1 MVQKTD
7 RPASFPTWGQVRAL
21 VFPGDIEIVNVPIT
35 GLGQL
40 ARCWVWKCFTDCK
53 VFRCCYVCPQMFSF
67 STICFNFWKS
77 SNLPSYPLLSVQFS
91 GIKETHIIVQPASPS
106 SHRLFYIKNE
116 TMSQLCTNTSFSLLS
131 TPGKHSVPLIFMNL
145 PPLRTSYEWNSD
157 GVFFLSF
164 FLPVVKY
171 TQQKIDHLSIFSA
184 QVSGIKS
191 IHLLCSHHHHASPS
205 SFFLKPEAPLDR
217 N

>member
-1 MVQKTD
+1 MFPSQ
-7 RPASFPTWGQVRAL
+7 AWGSFHGVECESVLQTVKRSGAAMFAHKIW
-21 VFPGDIEIVNVPIT
+21 
-35 GLGQL
+35 
-40 ARCWVWKCFTDCK
+40 
-53 VFRCCYVCPQMFSF
+53 FSF

-131 TPGKHSVPLIFMNL
+131 SPGKHSVPLIFMNL

-171 TQQKIDHLSIFSA
+171 TQHKIDHLSIFSA

-217 N
+217 THLPLPQPLTTTTLLSVFMDLPTLQT

>member
-1 MVQKTD
+1 
-7 RPASFPTWGQVRAL
+7 
-21 VFPGDIEIVNVPIT
+21 
-35 GLGQL
+35 
-40 ARCWVWKCFTDCK
+40 
-53 VFRCCYVCPQMFSF
+53 MFSF

-91 GIKETHIIVQPASPS
+91 GIKDTHIIVQPASPS

-145 PPLRTSYEWNSD
+145 PSLRTSYEWNSD

-171 TQQKIDHLSIFSA
+171 TQHKIDHLSIFSA

-191 IHLLCSHHHHASPS
+191 IHLLCSHHHHASPY
-205 SFFLKPEAPLDR
+205 SFFLPETWGSTGPNSPPPPIAPDNHHPAFCLYGFAYSANLINTENTIR
-217 N
+217 FFVTVSFYWTQWLQGASRL